1 MKISSNIV
9 AMMTITNMNKANNS
23 ASNAM
28 QRLSSGCKIN
38 SAKDDAAGLAI
49 ANKLDLQVRAIDQAN
64 RNAMDGIS
72 MIQTGEGAL
81 NEIHAILN
89 KMKTLSVQASTGSLQ
104 DEDRAKIK
112 QEVDQLILEMK
123 NISER
128 TDFNGIK
135 LLDSDE
141 NIMIQTGAN
150 AYENLKIDCS
160 DINMKK
166 VFDELGLNFKDSD
179 LSNDEL
185 KLDTKADWEQLITK
199 VDNAIDM
206 TSNLR
211 GVFGASQNRLE
222 SIVENL
228 GVNGENMTA
237 SLSRIY
243 DADMAEE
250 MTEYTQQNVIT
261 QAGIS
266 MLAQAN
272 QRPSQV
278 LQLLNS

>member
-49 ANKLDLQVRAIDQAN
+49 ANKLDLQVRAINQAN

-81 NEIHAILN
+81 NEIHSILD

-112 QEVDQLILEMK
+112 QEIDELVLEMK

-141 NIMIQTGAN
+141 NIMIQIGAN

-160 DINMKK
+160 TTNMEK
-166 VFDELGLNFKDSD
+166 VFNELGLDFKDA
-179 LSNDEL
+179 LTGNDEI
-185 KLDTKADWEQLITK
+185 KMDTIEECQQLITK
-199 VDNAIDM
+199 IDNAIDA
-206 TSNLR
+206 TSTLR
-211 GVFGASQNRLE
+211 GVFGAAQNRLE
-222 SIVENL
+222 SVVENL
-228 GVNGENMTA
+228 DVNEENMTA

-250 MTEYTQQNVIT
+250 MTQYTQQNVIT

-272 QRPSQV
+272 QRPNQV